1 MTTNIIRQLL
11 KSRSNSSQ
19 TGIET
24 AMVYDPEVHR
34 RKRRKLDNSG
44 STTITPHKWSC
55 IFSQHLIDYE
65 FLNQYI
71 IVQGREQ
78 SHFFTPSKSIHT
90 LPTLHFSVPS
100 WRSYDVWH
108 IKPNMPLM
116 TVGGVLVKIPNT
128 LILLGENGRELF
140 LYGMEIGKK
149 LDEESM
155 EEEYDDVIVHEGED
169 LIYVGSS
176 EKQYLVFKYPPL
188 QVMHRV
194 VIPSNVWI
202 GLRGFERLGGIALAS
217 KKNNVE
223 VFDYEE
229 LIAINRDESTGRDIV
244 LKKQPEPLVSLK
256 TRNGYLVFLAGSF
269 PPKVV
274 VERRRGLEAVCICM
288 LSCLIYLNST
298 NPKVMTHVKIFVNRF
313 TVWKMKKLQFSMLY
327 LICSGQTATK
337 E

>member
-1 MTTNIIRQLL
+1 
-11 KSRSNSSQ
+11 
-19 TGIET
+19 
-24 AMVYDPEVHR
+24 
-34 RKRRKLDNSG
+34 
-44 STTITPHKWSC
+44 
-55 IFSQHLIDYE
+55 
-65 FLNQYI
+65 
-71 IVQGREQ
+71 
-78 SHFFTPSKSIHT
+78 
-90 LPTLHFSVPS
+90 
-100 WRSYDVWH
+100 
-108 IKPNMPLM
+108 M